1 MDSKNQ
7 PLLTDEILEI
17 TFASLT
23 SLIFLVFILF
33 TFRLLRKQQQMLDA
47 YMTASLF
54 FFGLSVVLCVA
65 SVVLDIVDDTTRVN
79 MAQIQIAQASNDT
92 EKIAIFLDIFRLIIL
107 VVALKS
113 KED

>member
-1 MDSKNQ
+1 
-7 PLLTDEILEI
+7 
-17 TFASLT
+17 
-23 SLIFLVFILF
+23 
-33 TFRLLRKQQQMLDA
+33 MLDA

-65 SVVLDIVDDTTRVN
+65 SVVLDIIDDATRVN
-79 MAQIQIAQASNDT
+79 MAQMEIAQASHDT
-92 EKIAIFLDIFRLIIL
+92 EKIAIFLDIFRLVIL

>member
-33 TFRLLRKQQQMLDA
+33 TFRLLRKQ
-47 YMTASLF
+47 
-54 FFGLSVVLCVA
+54 
-65 SVVLDIVDDTTRVN
+65 
-79 MAQIQIAQASNDT
+79 
-92 EKIAIFLDIFRLIIL
+92 
-107 VVALKS
+107 
-113 KED
+113 